1 MYCVKEH
8 ALLLKSSHWERLQ
21 NENTYSLKNRNLN
34 KYIYIYIYRRYTYDS
49 FVLNL
54 CKLAACRDTKLL
66 LDSDCIRVLFH

>member
-34 KYIYIYIYRRYTYDS
+34 KYIYIYIGDILTTALS
-49 FVLNL
+49 
-54 CKLAACRDTKLL
+54 
-66 LDSDCIRVLFH
+66 